1 MQKSSKE
8 NSLTKTSG
16 EKNVKT
22 ERPNFMV
29 PFTDHSNVLKKRED
43 FAVSLRKQ
51 KTKKAL
57 DQKRR
62 RFAQPIAT
70 DGDSYSIYEGHPEW
84 KKGNYEP

>member
-1 MQKSSKE
+1 
-8 NSLTKTSG
+8 
-16 EKNVKT
+16 
-22 ERPNFMV
+22 MV

-70 DGDSYSIYEGHPEW
+70 DEDS
-84 KKGNYEP
+84 N